1 MESRIPKAWLPAYN
15 FTLETERK
23 YQDLLSD
30 LCAVGQPF
38 VFKCWDWDGYEY
50 QHSVDAYIKP
60 SRSPQ
65 DSAVIELRV
74 TKKYQSKSDVQALTD
89 RSFKRSLPTSP
100 LWTRVMLGQPAASA
114 IANHALAGIKFAAA
128 FKPNMGFVVSSEVNQ
143 VQAALNKVMK
153 SHNVWSMP
161 STGSLWFL
169 NI

>member
-23 YQDLLSD
+23 YQDLLTD

-38 VFKCWDWDGYEY
+38 VFKCWDWDGQGY
-50 QHSVDAYIKP
+50 QHSVDAFIKP
-60 SRSPQ
+60 SKSTQ

-89 RSFKRSLPTSP
+89 INFKRSLPTSP
-100 LWTRVMLGQPAASA
+100 LWTRVMLGLPAPSA
-114 IANHALAGIKFAAA
+114 VANHALAGIKFAAD

-143 VQAALNKVMK
+143 VQAALDKVMK
-153 SHNVWSMP
+153 NHNVWNMP
-161 STGSLWFL
+161 STGPLRFL
-169 NI
+169 NM